1 MTAKEVREFSPAE
14 LEKKIRDSQT
24 ELLQMRLRKH
34 TGQVANTGRFRVL
47 RRDTARMLTILNA
60 KKKSAAATAKA

>member
-1 MTAKEVREFSPAE
+1 MTSQEVRELSAAE
-14 LEKKIRDSQT
+14 LEKKIRDSRS

-34 TGQVANTGRFRVL
+34 TGQVENTGRFRVL

-60 KKKSAAATAKA
+60 KKAAKA